1 MADETAAIV
10 RRAQAGDPEAFS
22 ELARRYGRSVYA
34 IALAHVGRRA
44 DAEDVAQTVLLAALE
59 HIHACRQPERF
70 DAWLLAIARNRAR
83 RALVRRRL
91 RDVLGRPPEDVR
103 DRADPGD
110 PVDRA
115 RLLRALAT
123 LRSRLRE
130 VVLLHDLE
138 GYTHGEIARALEIT
152 EEASRQHLS
161 RARKQIREQLEE
173 KAP

>member
-22 ELARRYGRSVYA
+22 ELVRRHGRGVYA
-34 IALAHVGRRA
+34 IALAHLGRRA
-44 DAEDVAQTVLLAALE
+44 DAEDVAQSVLLAALE
-59 HIHACRQPERF
+59 RIHTCRQPERF

-91 RDVLGRPPEDVR
+91 RDVLVRPPEDVR
-103 DRADPGD
+103 DRSD
-110 PVDRA
+110 PVDPAHRG

-123 LRSRLRE
+123 LRARMRE

-138 GYTHGEIARALEIT
+138 GYTHGEIARALDIT

-161 RARKQIREQLEE
+161 RARNQIRDQLGE